1 MSRPASSWSPMTQ
14 LMAST
19 NRSRYRM
26 SAMPVENGRP
36 RRLTSN
42 HDGRG
47 HDPVTV
53 AGSSRSF
60 VAVSILRLLPPSAHT
75 SAASAGGQ
83 SRIVADHAPLPHVH
97 VEELQD
103 PTPRVLGGAGVV
115 ADAHHLQQG
124 PQATVVVHE
133 SVTGPGV
140 LLHVVIDAER
150 RERPVEACRG
160 ASQLQVSA
168 TEAADDGAGA
178 REQRLR

>member
-53 AGSSRSF
+53 VGSSRSF
-60 VAVSILRLLPPSAHT
+60 VAVSILRLLPPSART

-83 SRIVADHAPLPHVH
+83 SRIVADQAPLSHVPD
-97 VEELQD
+97 EERHD
-103 PTPRVLGGAGVV
+103 PAPRVLGRVGLV
-115 ADAHHLQQG
+115 ADPHHLQQ
-124 PQATVVVHE
+124 
-133 SVTGPGV
+133 
-140 LLHVVIDAER
+140 
-150 RERPVEACRG
+150 
-160 ASQLQVSA
+160 
-168 TEAADDGAGA
+168 
-178 REQRLR
+178 